1 MTHHQLLA
9 SYLDAAHKI
18 ARESVVRG
26 KDLTQRQRTFLAEE
40 GCLIE
45 IMKGWYLLAPPGV
58 DAGDTTLWHGNYWPF
73 LAFYLE
79 ERFGDDYC
87 VTAETSLD
95 LWAGQTKTP
104 TQAIVMTRSGGNNQL
119 KLNFGCSLLA
129 YRDEARMPPRVT
141 KLRGLNVMSAGTAL
155 ARVSPTYFEKD
166 RASAEIVLRLTDFQ
180 EIGRA
185 LLEFGKS
192 APANRVLGALESIG
206 QTEKAQ
212 KLAEVLSLGRLNVKP
227 ENPFQ
232 STGALIGPQIII
244 RSPYAGRIHTLWNE
258 MRDVVIELFPTPP
271 PAPLSREEYVKQ
283 ASEIYTHDA
292 YHSLSIEGYVVTEDL
307 INRIRDG
314 AFVEGSP
321 EAAQQKD
328 AMAAKGYSLAHSGV
342 LRSID
347 RIFQGENPGRV
358 IDRDLQSWYAQLHQP
373 YVDAGILPPY
383 ALAGY
388 RERSVFIRNSMHVPP
403 PKDAVPDAMEAFFEV
418 LIKEQ
423 HPAVRAILG
432 HFIFV
437 FIHPYP
443 DGNGRIG
450 RFLMNA
456 MLASGGYPWTI
467 LQVGRR
473 TEYMTALEEASTRG
487 NIAQFTQFVAR
498 EMAVN
503 WSKTNIL

>member
-1 MTHHQLLA
+1 
-9 SYLDAAHKI
+9 
-18 ARESVVRG
+18 
-26 KDLTQRQRTFLAEE
+26 
-40 GCLIE
+40 
-45 IMKGWYLLAPPGV
+45 
-58 DAGDTTLWHGNYWPF
+58 
-73 LAFYLE
+73 
-79 ERFGDDYC
+79 
-87 VTAETSLD
+87 
-95 LWAGQTKTP
+95 
-104 TQAIVMTRSGGNNQL
+104 
-119 KLNFGCSLLA
+119 
-129 YRDEARMPPRVT
+129 
-141 KLRGLNVMSAGTAL
+141 
-155 ARVSPTYFEKD
+155 
-166 RASAEIVLRLTDFQ
+166 
-180 EIGRA
+180 
-185 LLEFGKS
+185 
-192 APANRVLGALESIG
+192 
-206 QTEKAQ
+206 
-212 KLAEVLSLGRLNVKP
+212 
-227 ENPFQ
+227 
-232 STGALIGPQIII
+232 
-244 RSPYAGRIHTLWNE
+244 
-258 MRDVVIELFPTPP
+258 MRDVVIELFPTPS

-307 INRIRDG
+307 INRIRNG

-437 FIHPYP
+437 FIHPDP